1 MQKLCGRI
9 SIRVIEVAIYI
20 KKFARYS
27 SLIKFQTGWI
37 YSRRLYRGYFTRVFR
52 FHLFLLIFLISR
64 SGARTNISSQHP
76 HPGLGRNREGD
87 FLSLHRGA
95 LFYKY
100 LSSFES
106 IGDRAS
112 ASPFSASF
120 PLIRCS
126 SRPPHLRD
134 RTLGRVF
141 VLANLLY
148 VSYADLHP

>member
-1 MQKLCGRI
+1 MKTCKISFIKFRTGRI
-9 SIRVIEVAIYI
+9 C
-20 KKFARYS
+20 
-27 SLIKFQTGWI
+27 
-37 YSRRLYRGYFTRVFR
+37 SRRLYFIHLSFTSFD
-52 FHLFLLIFLISR
+52 FTSISPFSSSFLLVFLISR
-64 SGARTNISSQHP
+64 GGARTNISSQ
-76 HPGLGRNREGD
+76 RSRTQEESRRE
-87 FLSLHRGA
+87 LSIGA

-106 IGDRAS
+106 IGDRAT

-120 PLIRCS
+120 PPIRCS

-134 RTLGRVF
+134 RTPGRVF